1 MKIIITE
8 RQYKELIS
16 EETTGV
22 DSFFDIIEQQF
33 FKVPRD
39 TVLDIVTLDDFSDE
53 VKEKINTS
61 KVKYKQIRNYL
72 RPSSK
77 IDDELKNLMSDEIK
91 ELGKS
96 KSKMGDE
103 LKSEIQRVFDET
115 GTKNI
120 KFDTFKIPA
129 LGLSTPDG
137 VILTKNLLGRDFYHF
152 LFVLFHE
159 LAHQY
164 QYKKY
169 GNKAMLDIYFDE
181 MSLDDAAKFM
191 LNVEH
196 VADEYAVR
204 KLKQIIRKGLIPDT
218 LMTIYPQKKPSDA
231 QIERFKYYKGVPESQ
246 LRGLIQRLKE
256 IMRNNNITD
265 HEQVSEFMYNFTKGQ
280 I

>member
-16 EETTGV
+16 EETTGI
-22 DSFFDIIEQQF
+22 DSFFDIISKSF
-33 FKVPRD
+33 FRFGIR
-39 TVLDIVTLDDFSDE
+39 DIVLSNITLDDFSDG
-53 VKEKINTS
+53 VKEKINNS

-72 RPSSK
+72 RPNSKVDNELKDLMNDEIDELIEVKSK
-77 IDDELKNLMSDEIK
+77 IN
-91 ELGKS
+91 
-96 KSKMGDE
+96 DE

-137 VILTKNLLGRDFYHF
+137 VILTKNLLLGTDFYHF

-218 LMTIYPQKKPSDA
+218 LVTKYPQKKT
-231 QIERFKYYKGVPESQ
+231 
-246 LRGLIQRLKE
+246 L
-256 IMRNNNITD
+256 
-265 HEQVSEFMYNFTKGQ
+265 
-280 I
+280 

>member
-22 DSFFDIIEQQF
+22 DSFFDNINKSF
-33 FKVPRD
+33 F
-39 TVLDIVTLDDFSDE
+39 
-53 VKEKINTS
+53 NTS
-61 KVKYKQIRNYL
+61 KYKSVDDIDTEDIPDDLLNRINQEKETNGSVSDDL
-72 RPSSK
+72 R
-77 IDDELKNLMSDEIK
+77 K
-91 ELGKS
+91 ELNDWFSEKLDE
-96 KSKMGDE
+96 KIVMGDE

-120 KFDTFKIPA
+120 KFDTFNIPA
-129 LGLSTPDG
+129 MGLSTPDG
-137 VILTKNLLGRDFYHF
+137 VILTKYLLGRDFYHF

-191 LNVEH
+191 LKVEH
-196 VADEYAVR
+196 VADEYGVR
-204 KLKQIIRKGLIPDT
+204 KLKQIIRKGLMPKT
-218 LMTIYPQKKPSDA
+218 FKKPSDA
-231 QIERFKYYKGVPESQ
+231 QIERFKGYTNVPESQ
-246 LRGLIQRLKE
+246 LKGMIQRLKQ

-265 HEQVSEFMYNFTKGQ
+265 HEQVSEFMYNFTKGK